1 MRKVLVTG
9 ANGYLGSNIVH
20 SLWEDN
26 DVSVMT
32 RAECD
37 MTDIQQVTNWFAKK
51 NQFFDVVVHAAA
63 VGGSR
68 LKQDDNT
75 VYAKNMN
82 MFLNLHANKHYFK
95 KMVFLSSG
103 AATYMPESPY
113 GKAKKHIENIVR
125 TQYDVQERE
134 IIKIYNVFDHNE
146 KPTRFINSAIKK
158 LLYDFSDTFFVS
170 NRFMSFYHMEDF
182 ITVIKESLFLH
193 STEKDYVL
201 AYERTPPKL
210 KDIAEYIINLHGKT
224 GINISEN
231 PNMLPEYY
239 GPTDSDN
246 LVPYGW
252 AYRMGLYG
260 GIKKT
265 YALLKARAESRPH
278 NDSPDNNV

>member
-20 SLWEDN
+20 SLWQDN

-103 AATYMPESPY
+103 AATHMPESPY

-146 KPTRFINSAIKK
+146 KPTRFMSSAIRALVTNSKQWQ
-158 LLYDFSDTFFVS
+158 DSSFFVT
-170 NRFMSFYHMEDF
+170 NKFMSFYYMKDF
-182 ITVIKESLFLH
+182 LTVIQQSLFLH
-193 STEKDYVL
+193 SVERDYVL
-201 AYERTPPKL
+201 AYEKISPKL
-210 KDIAEYIINLHGKT
+210 KEVAEYIQRKHGSLEKEILEVEQT
-224 GINISEN
+224 
-231 PNMLPEYY
+231 PEYY
-239 GPTDSDN
+239 GPTNDDT
-246 LVPYGW
+246 LVPYDW
-252 AYRMGLYG
+252 AYKIGLRG
-260 GIKKT
+260 GIHNMVE
-265 YALLKARAESRPH
+265 ALKSRQESRIALC
-278 NDSPDNNV
+278 